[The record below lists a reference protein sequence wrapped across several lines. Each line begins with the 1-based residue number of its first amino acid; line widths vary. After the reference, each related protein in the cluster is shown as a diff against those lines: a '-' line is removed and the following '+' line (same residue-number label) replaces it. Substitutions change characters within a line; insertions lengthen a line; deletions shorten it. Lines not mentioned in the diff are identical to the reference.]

1 MLIAG
6 KMKLRDKRVTR
17 ILEANGLQHA
27 EVFHGPRKIWWLL
40 LLFMM
45 VAGCYLFPMLYT
57 WTGWYFVRF
66 LLLYLVVG
74 FVISGRYF
82 NSFALTDTELIV
94 INPNLFFRCYTAFP
108 LAEIKQ
114 VVMGSENRL
123 LLTAFCISGCNYI
136 EVGTDTDRQL
146 YYCAGL
152 DEHDGYGD
160 EGMTEKTLEDLDL
173 SLERKGGRVQA
184 EYTS

>member
-1 MLIAG
+1 MLISG
-6 KMKLRDKRVTR
+6 KMKLRDKRVIR
-17 ILEANGLQHA
+17 ILEAKGLQHA
-27 EVFHGPRKIWWLL
+27 EVFHGPRKIWWLII
-40 LLFMM
+40 LFML

-57 WTGWYFVRF
+57 WTGWYFICF

-94 INPNLFFRCYTAFP
+94 INPNLFCRCYTAFP
-108 LAEIKQ
+108 LAETRR
-114 VVMGSENRL
+114 VVMGSAPDRL
-123 LLTAFCISGCNYI
+123 AAFFCIPGCNYI
-136 EVGTDTDRQL
+136 EIGTDNDLKL

-160 EGMTEKTLEDLDL
+160 EALTEKTLEDLGL
-173 SLERKGGRVQA
+173 SLERKGIRVQA
-184 EYTS
+184 EYAS